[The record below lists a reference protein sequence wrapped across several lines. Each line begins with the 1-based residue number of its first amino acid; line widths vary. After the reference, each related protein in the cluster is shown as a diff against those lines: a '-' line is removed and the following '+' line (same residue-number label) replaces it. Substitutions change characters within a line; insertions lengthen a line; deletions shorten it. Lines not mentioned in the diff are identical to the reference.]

1 MIIFVTMSIQ
11 RDIPQIIV
19 LRERVESRFG
29 KKLSVHADFLALVAV
44 IEMEQRQHISES
56 TLERVWG
63 YSTRGYNTVSLR
75 TLDVLSRYAE
85 GCDWQEFCEKLASEG
100 GCESEL
106 FNVEHIHTRH
116 LAVGDRLQIGWLPD
130 RLCTVRYLGENRFV
144 AEECHNSK
152 MQKGDTFSCLQFAL
166 GKEVVLTDLHQAGTP
181 ENRLKMYSVGSK
193 NGLTTLRLLH

>member
-1 MIIFVTMSIQ
+1 
-11 RDIPQIIV
+11 
-19 LRERVESRFG
+19 
-29 KKLSVHADFLALVAV
+29 
-44 IEMEQRQHISES
+44 MEQRQHISES

-106 FNVEHIHTRH
+106 FDVEHISSSD
-116 LAVGDRLQIGWLPD
+116 LNIGDRLQIGWLPN

-152 MQKGDTFSCLQFAL
+152 MQKGDTFSCLQFSL
-166 GKEVVLTDLHQAGTP
+166 GKEAILNDFTLSATTSVAPKSYVVG
-181 ENRLKMYSVGSK
+181 RK
-193 NGLTTLRLLH
+193 NGLTTLHLLH

>member
-11 RDIPQIIV
+11 RDIPQILA

-106 FNVEHIHTRH
+106 FNTEHIHTRH

-152 MQKGDTFSCLQFAL
+152 MQNGDTFSCLQFSL
-166 GKEVVLTDLHQAGTP
+166 GKEAILNDFTLSATTSVAPKSYVVG
-181 ENRLKMYSVGSK
+181 RK
-193 NGLTTLRLLH
+193 NGLTTLHLLH